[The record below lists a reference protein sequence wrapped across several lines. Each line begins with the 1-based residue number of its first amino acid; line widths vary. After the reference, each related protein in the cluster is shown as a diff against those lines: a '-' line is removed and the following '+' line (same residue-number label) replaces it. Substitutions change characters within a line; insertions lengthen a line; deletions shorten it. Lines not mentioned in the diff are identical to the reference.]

1 MKIDVLTLFP
11 GMFLGPL
18 DESIIKRARNTG
30 ILDLQIHNLRDY
42 THDRH
47 RTVDDRPFG
56 GGPGMLLKPEP
67 IFEALEHLAGEQ
79 ARVVLLSPAGRL
91 FNQAIARDMSQASHW
106 VLVCGSYEGVDERV
120 REAWVD
126 DELSIGDY
134 VLTNGALP
142 AMVVIDAV
150 VRLLPGV
157 LGDEASALEESFSNG
172 LLEYPQYTRP
182 ADFRGMKVPEVL
194 LSGNHA
200 QIARWRQEQAQT
212 RTRLR
217 RPQGPGPTA
226 GSRLLNEPLTEN
238 HDL

>member
-11 GMFLGPL
+11 AMFAGPL
-18 DESIIKRARNTG
+18 DESIVKRAREAKL
-30 ILDLQIHNLRDY
+30 LDLKIHNLRDW

-47 RTVDDRPFG
+47 KTVDDRPFG
-56 GGPGMLLKPEP
+56 GGPGMLLKVEP
-67 IFEALEHLAGEQ
+67 LFEAVGSLQREKTK
-79 ARVVLLSPAGRL
+79 VVLLSPSGKK
-91 FNQAIARDMSQASHW
+91 FDQSIARELAQSEDLI
-106 VLVCGSYEGVDERV
+106 LVCGSYEGFDERV
-120 REAWVD
+120 REALAD

-157 LGDEASALEESFSNG
+157 LGDDESSQDESFSAG

-182 ADFRGMKVPEVL
+182 AEFRGMKVPEVL

-200 QIARWRQEQAQT
+200 GIEKWRREQAKL
-212 RTRLR
+212 RTEKQ
-217 RPQGPGPTA
+217 RPD
-226 GSRLLNEPLTEN
+226 LLK
-238 HDL
+238 